1 MKFIDL
7 FAGMGGFRIALEKC
21 GLKCVY
27 SSEWDKYAQLT
38 YEYNFGELPD
48 GDITKVA
55 ASDIPNHDV
64 LCAGFP
70 CQAFSVSGKQ
80 RGFDDARGT
89 LFFEVAKI
97 IKIKNP
103 KVIFLE
109 NVRNLLTHDNGR
121 TLRKIENILDGLGY
135 NIFYKVLNSSHF
147 GVPQNRQ
154 RIFIVGFKNSLIDKN
169 FLFPDPTHQLIFL
182 EDVLEKK
189 VAKQFFINREDIKY
203 KKNRLLNNPHLFEEK
218 KFLRP
223 IRVGTISKGGQGER
237 IYSPKGH
244 AITLSAYGGG
254 IAAKTG
260 AYLINNKVRQ
270 LTPRECLRV
279 QGFPED
285 YDFPEEIT
293 PAQAYKM
300 CGNSVTVSLI
310 EKIFKSIQVQIF

>member
-1 MKFIDL
+1 M
-7 FAGMGGFRIALEKC
+7 
-21 GLKCVY
+21 
-27 SSEWDKYAQLT
+27 
-38 YEYNFGELPD
+38 
-48 GDITKVA
+48 
-55 ASDIPNHDV
+55 
-64 LCAGFP
+64 
-70 CQAFSVSGKQ
+70 
-80 RGFDDARGT
+80 
-89 LFFEVAKI
+89 
-97 IKIKNP
+97 
-103 KVIFLE
+103 
-109 NVRNLLTHDNGR
+109 
-121 TLRKIENILDGLGY
+121 
-135 NIFYKVLNSSHF
+135 
-147 GVPQNRQ
+147 
-154 RIFIVGFKNSLIDKN
+154 
-169 FLFPDPTHQLIFL
+169 
-182 EDVLEKK
+182 
-189 VAKQFFINREDIKY
+189 
-203 KKNRLLNNPHLFEEK
+203 FEEK

-285 YDFPEEIT
+285 YDFPKEIT

>member
-7 FAGMGGFRIALEKC
+7 FAGMGGFRIALERC
-21 GLKCVY
+21 GLQCVY

-48 GDITKVA
+48 GDITKVT

-121 TLRKIENILDGLGY
+121 TFVK
-135 NIFYKVLNSSHF
+135 
-147 GVPQNRQ
+147 
-154 RIFIVGFKNSLIDKN
+154 
-169 FLFPDPTHQLIFL
+169 
-182 EDVLEKK
+182 
-189 VAKQFFINREDIKY
+189 
-203 KKNRLLNNPHLFEEK
+203 
-218 KFLRP
+218 
-223 IRVGTISKGGQGER
+223 
-237 IYSPKGH
+237 
-244 AITLSAYGGG
+244 
-254 IAAKTG
+254 
-260 AYLINNKVRQ
+260 
-270 LTPRECLRV
+270 
-279 QGFPED
+279 
-285 YDFPEEIT
+285 
-293 PAQAYKM
+293 
-300 CGNSVTVSLI
+300 
-310 EKIFKSIQVQIF
+310 